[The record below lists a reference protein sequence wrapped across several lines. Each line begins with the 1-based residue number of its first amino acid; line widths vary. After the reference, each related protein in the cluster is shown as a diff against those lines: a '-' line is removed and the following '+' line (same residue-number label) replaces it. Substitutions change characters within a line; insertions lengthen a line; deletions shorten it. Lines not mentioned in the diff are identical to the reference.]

1 MLVGGQHKWAF
12 HLCLRGEGEPPK
24 HTFGVCSGAE
34 GPGILEYGRG
44 GRDQEV
50 VNKTLNLYQF
60 GLVSGKGPGGRED
73 RPSTLDPPPSHP
85 WTHTKSMLG
94 GPPP

>member
-1 MLVGGQHKWAF
+1 MFKG
-12 HLCLRGEGEPPK
+12 GEGGTPPGIL
-24 HTFGVCSGAE
+24 FGCAGVG

-73 RPSTLDPPPSHP
+73 RPSTLDPPPSQP
-85 WTHTKSMLG
+85 
-94 GPPP
+94 